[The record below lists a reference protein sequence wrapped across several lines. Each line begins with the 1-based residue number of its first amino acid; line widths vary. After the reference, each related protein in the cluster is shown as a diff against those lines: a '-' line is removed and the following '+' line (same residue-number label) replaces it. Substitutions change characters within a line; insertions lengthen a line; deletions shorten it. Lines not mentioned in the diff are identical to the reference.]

1 MLEITKEK
9 ACELIYKIL
18 INAED
23 AVDDVMIKAQKG
35 EITLKNLNKAL
46 DKIVEDNMKKELKN
60 IRNEELN

>member
-1 MLEITKEK
+1 MEITKEK

-23 AVDDVMIKAQKG
+23 AVDDVMTKAQKG
-35 EITLKNLNKAL
+35 EINLKNLNKLL
-46 DKIVEDNMKKELKN
+46 DKIVGDNMKKELKN